1 MARRRKNAKT
11 HTDRAEATNQPGR
24 EPPAFEN
31 LALAVTPN
39 YRNTSAKEDDYHY
52 PGMRRTRFQDQDQLG
67 QSREA
72 VVNRWPPREPVSRDR
87 PDQYRPAENRE
98 ARLNQWQPRAS
109 DSRKHPDQYRPD
121 ESREAVSNGWQPR
134 VSDSR
139 GDPDQYK
146 PGEVRADV
154 SNKWRPRSSVSHE
167 RSTQYRPAEPRNPA
181 SSTWR
186 TEPMDSRE
194 RTNHYKPGDSM
205 KAGWDTW
212 GPSLREPRP
221 VIPDYGARAVSGDLQ
236 SPSLIPYYVPTPK
249 HGGTNAA
256 TLPRPNRSGTFELR
270 PLVQYGERERTSIRA
285 QPSFKDA
292 NVTPL
297 ASRPGPT
304 APSYTPPWAFPLGVP
319 TSSSNQSTNGFTP
332 YQPLRSVPKPRKV
345 PPRCID
351 KLYRFTH
358 TATTRNASTED
369 EEQRILAL
377 EQWTASVTE
386 RPAPYFVG
394 SNPVQMSGTAQQ
406 PPFNPPAPEL
416 PSYPRDSIPKPVP
429 VPNPTAQYLERANRP
444 PLKSAT
450 LRPLLLVIDL
460 NGTLVFRKR
469 RTSSFVERPN
479 LAPFLTY
486 LFANH
491 TLMIWSS
498 AQPENVRSV
507 CHRLFSPTQRRQ
519 VLAEWGRDTL
529 DLTPAQYREKVQV
542 YKRLDKIW
550 RNETIRNGHPDVH
563 RGGVWDQSN
572 TVLIDDSRAK
582 AAAQPHNLLEIPEFT
597 NTPEQRDADVLAQ
610 VVGYL
615 EELRAQE
622 DVSRFIRQRSFR
634 VDDGRA
640 RPWPEEVRVES
651 QQG

>member
-1 MARRRKNAKT
+1 
-11 HTDRAEATNQPGR
+11 
-24 EPPAFEN
+24 
-31 LALAVTPN
+31 
-39 YRNTSAKEDDYHY
+39 
-52 PGMRRTRFQDQDQLG
+52 
-67 QSREA
+67 
-72 VVNRWPPREPVSRDR
+72 
-87 PDQYRPAENRE
+87 
-98 ARLNQWQPRAS
+98 
-109 DSRKHPDQYRPD
+109 
-121 ESREAVSNGWQPR
+121 
-134 VSDSR
+134 
-139 GDPDQYK
+139 
-146 PGEVRADV
+146 
-154 SNKWRPRSSVSHE
+154 
-167 RSTQYRPAEPRNPA
+167 
-181 SSTWR
+181 
-186 TEPMDSRE
+186 
-194 RTNHYKPGDSM
+194 
-205 KAGWDTW
+205 
-212 GPSLREPRP
+212 
-221 VIPDYGARAVSGDLQ
+221 
-236 SPSLIPYYVPTPK
+236 
-249 HGGTNAA
+249 
-256 TLPRPNRSGTFELR
+256 
-270 PLVQYGERERTSIRA
+270 
-285 QPSFKDA
+285 
-292 NVTPL
+292 
-297 ASRPGPT
+297 
-304 APSYTPPWAFPLGVP
+304 
-319 TSSSNQSTNGFTP
+319 
-332 YQPLRSVPKPRKV
+332 
-345 PPRCID
+345 
-351 KLYRFTH
+351 
-358 TATTRNASTED
+358 
-369 EEQRILAL
+369 
-377 EQWTASVTE
+377 
-386 RPAPYFVG
+386 
-394 SNPVQMSGTAQQ
+394 MSGTAQQ